1 MNKKV
6 RKNTEYTRPPITE
19 AVIEI
24 VFTNE
29 MTSAAIKSAAKKF
42 TKHYPHTVQVQQY
55 DVRLDV
61 QSNTNKVPQA
71 NLTGRGE
78 GCRLS
83 NDDQTEILL
92 IWPQSFAVSQVAPYA
107 GWEVFHKRFI
117 RDFKALK
124 KELGHRDFARIGVR
138 YINRID
144 IPSTEPIV
152 EYEQYLNI
160 YPKLPKSLTTQ
171 TAFAVQTELEMADV
185 GANLRINSAAVPSPI
200 ADHASFLIDVDFY
213 CMHDLPKTEKALSE
227 YLDAVRVK
235 KNEVFE
241 SLVTNKARQLFRN
254 AK

>member
-6 RKNTEYTRPPITE
+6 RKNSAYARPPITE

-29 MTSAAIKSAAKKF
+29 MTSGAVKAAAKKF
-42 TKHYPHTVQVQQY
+42 TKQYPHNVPVQQY

-61 QSNTNKVPQA
+61 QPNTNNVPKA

-92 IWPQSFAVSQVAPYA
+92 IWPQSFAVSQVAPYT
-107 GWEVFHKRFI
+107 GWEIFHKRFN
-117 RDFKALK
+117 RDFKVLK
-124 KELGHRDFARIGVR
+124 KELGHRDIARIGVR

-144 IPSTEPIV
+144 IPSTGPLV
-152 EYEQYLNI
+152 EYEQYLNV

-171 TAFAVQTELEMADV
+171 VAFAVQTELEMAEL
-185 GANLRINSAAVPSPI
+185 GSNLRINSAAVPSPI
-200 ADHASFLIDVDFY
+200 ADHASFLIDLDFY
-213 CMHDLPKTEKALSE
+213 RMHDLPKTEKALSE
-227 YLDAVRVK
+227 YLEAIRDK

-241 SLVTNKARQLFRN
+241 SLVTNKARQLFKH

>member
-1 MNKKV
+1 MSKKV
-6 RKNTEYTRPPITE
+6 NKNIAYARPPITE

-24 VFTNE
+24 VFMNE
-29 MTSAAIKSAAKKF
+29 MTSTAIKAAAKRF
-42 TKHYPHTVQVQQY
+42 TKQYPHNVPVQQY

-61 QSNTNKVPQA
+61 QPNTNKVPKA

-92 IWPQSFAVSQVAPYA
+92 IWPQSFAVSQVAPYT
-107 GWEVFHKRFI
+107 GWEAFHKRFN
-117 RDFKALK
+117 RDFKVFK
-124 KELGHRDFARIGVR
+124 KELGHRDIARIGVR

-144 IPSTEPIV
+144 IPSTGPLV
-152 EYEQYLNI
+152 EYERYLNV

-171 TAFAVQTELEMADV
+171 IAFAVQTELEMADV

-200 ADHASFLIDVDFY
+200 ADHASFLIDLDFY
-213 CMHDLPKTEKALSE
+213 RMQDLPKTEKALGE
-227 YLDAVRVK
+227 YLEAIRDK

-241 SLVTNKARQLFRN
+241 SLVTNKARELFKH